1 MDIDFQ
7 KESFYQLDRLDIL
20 ARQVVEGFM
29 IGLHKSPFHGFSVE
43 FAEHRLHNLGDN
55 IKDIDWKVYARTD
68 RMYVKKFEE
77 ETNLRC
83 QIVLD
88 ASSSMY
94 FPAQTYFKGYNK
106 IEFSAVSTAALMYML
121 RKQRDAVGLTVFD
134 ENIRFHT
141 TAKVNLQHHKL
152 LQNHLYQLLKEKNP
166 KHNTSLSKSLHHVA
180 DALPMRSVIVIFS
193 DAISNF
199 EDNEAL
205 FNAFQHLKHNK
216 HEVLFFN
223 VLYAKQELEL
233 DFPSRPMKFVD
244 IETGEIQKIHAGK
257 IKAMYSEA
265 AHSFRNELSL
275 KCAQYNI
282 DFVDADI
289 EKGFEQVLMT
299 YLVKRS
305 KLL

>member
-1 MDIDFQ
+1 MNIDFQ
-7 KESFYQLDRLDIL
+7 KESFYQLDKLDML

-68 RMYVKKFEE
+68 KMYVKKFEE

-88 ASSSMY
+88 VSASMY
-94 FPAQTYFKGYNK
+94 FPNDDTFKGYNK
-106 IEFSAVSTAALMYML
+106 IEFSSVSSAALMYML

-141 TAKVNLQHHKL
+141 AARVNLQHHKL
-152 LQNHLYQLLKEKNP
+152 LQNYLYKILKEQKP
-166 KHNTSLSKSLHHVA
+166 QPNTSLSKSLHHVA

-193 DAISNF
+193 DAISNN
-199 EDNEAL
+199 EDSEKL
-205 FNAFQHLKHNK
+205 FSAFQHLKHNK
-216 HEVLFFN
+216 HEVIFFN
-223 VLYAKQELEL
+223 VVYARQELDL
-233 DFPSRPMKFVD
+233 DFPSRPYKFIDV
-244 IETGEIQKIHAGK
+244 ETGQVQKVHAGRVREL
-257 IKAMYSEA
+257 YSEA
-265 AHSFRNELSL
+265 AHRYRNELAL

-282 DFVDADI
+282 DFIDADI